1 MRERGNGRRGATART
16 PLSRERVI
24 RTAMAVA
31 DEKGAA
37 ALTMRAI
44 AEPLGVEAMSLYH
57 HVAGREEI
65 LDGMVDAVFGEID
78 LPPRDTDWKS
88 AMRRRAFSARTVLRR
103 HPWAI
108 GLMDSR
114 SQPGP
119 ATLRHHDALIG
130 ALRAAGFS
138 VPMAAH
144 AFSLIDSYLY
154 GFVIQELSLPFS
166 SSAQLEEVAGAIL
179 RDAPAG
185 AYPHLTELAT
195 EHALKPGYDY
205 ADEFAFGLTLILDA
219 LHPDETA
226 GPDRATPTTRP
237 GRRSAGP
244 GTGPAAS
251 SPQHHRTGR
260 SAAG

>member
-1 MRERGNGRRGATART
+1 MREGGKGQRRASART

-24 RTAMAVA
+24 RAAMAVA
-31 DEKGAA
+31 DEKGSA

-57 HVAGREEI
+57 HVAGREDI

-88 AMRRRAFSARTVLRR
+88 AMRHRAASARAVLRR
-103 HPWAI
+103 HPWAVA
-108 GLMDSR
+108 LMDSR
-114 SQPGP
+114 TRPGP
-119 ATLRHHDALIG
+119 ATLRHHDAVIG
-130 ALRAAGFS
+130 ALRAGGFS

-166 SSAQLEEVAGAIL
+166 GSAELDEVAGAIL
-179 RDAPAG
+179 REMPAD
-185 AYPHLTELAT
+185 AYPHLTELVT

-205 ADEFAFGLTLILDA
+205 ADEFTFGLTLILDA
-219 LHPDETA
+219 LRPDEGA
-226 GPDRATPTTRP
+226 
-237 GRRSAGP
+237 SA
-244 GTGPAAS
+244 
-251 SPQHHRTGR
+251 
-260 SAAG
+260 

>member
-1 MRERGNGRRGATART
+1 MSDRSKGRRRTSTRT

-24 RTAMAVA
+24 RTAVAVA
-31 DEKGAA
+31 DEKGTA

-57 HVAGREEI
+57 HVAGRDDV

-88 AMRRRAFSARTVLRR
+88 AMRHRAVSARAVLRR
-103 HPWAI
+103 HPWAV

-114 SQPGP
+114 SRPGP
-119 ATLRHHDALIG
+119 ATLRHHDAVIG
-130 ALRAAGFS
+130 ALRAGGFS

-154 GFVIQELSLPFS
+154 GFVLQELSLPFS
-166 SSAQLEEVAGAIL
+166 GGAELDEVAGAIL
-179 RDAPAG
+179 REMPAD
-185 AYPHLTELAT
+185 AYPHLTELVT

-205 ADEFAFGLTLILDA
+205 ADEFTFGLTLILDA
-219 LHPDETA
+219 LRPDEDA
-226 GPDRATPTTRP
+226 SPW
-237 GRRSAGP
+237 
-244 GTGPAAS
+244 PAAS
-251 SPQHHRTGR
+251 GASGR
-260 SAAG
+260 RQGT